1 MLEDFNQF
9 IEKHQLFTKKDR
21 ILLAVSGGIDSM
33 VMAKLFSLTDY
44 EFGIAHVNFGLRGE
58 ESMEDEV
65 FVKKFAKSLKVPFY
79 NIQFET
85 KAFAEAEKISIQ
97 QAARM
102 LRYQWFEEISK
113 KENFQKIAT
122 AHHRLDQ
129 AETVLFNLSRGT
141 GIAGYHGIPITNG
154 NIIRP
159 IAFASQEQIFDTVV
173 QYKLAWREDSS
184 NLSSKYARNFIRQ
197 EVMPKLMEL
206 NPSID
211 KTIAENAKKVIDIE
225 HWIEEEYNFWAKEH
239 LNYDSDELLMVQN
252 IDLTMYKNKVLCSK
266 FLQSINFNFDQIEL
280 IFKAEQEGAVG
291 KLFDSPTHQLNIDR
305 KQWVVKTK
313 NQQAFRPIII
323 QEEDEEVH
331 LNEQTLLLYFE
342 EKTEDFEIPTAKNIA
357 CLDAEK
363 LEFPLE
369 IRKYQEGDWFCP
381 LGMNQ
386 KKLISDF
393 LTDKKVPL
401 LKKQDTY
408 LLLSK
413 GSVVWVIGHRIDNR
427 FKVTDKTEEAYIL
440 EVKSEK

>member
-21 ILLAVSGGIDSM
+21 ILLAVSGGIDSI
-33 VMAKLFSLTDY
+33 VMAKLFSLTEY

-58 ESMEDEV
+58 ESQSDEL
-65 FVKKFAKSLKVPFY
+65 FVKKFAKTLKVPCY
-79 NIQFET
+79 TIQFET
-85 KAFAEAEKISIQ
+85 KAFAEAEKIGIQ

-102 LRYQWFEEISK
+102 LRYQWFEEIAQ
-113 KENFQKIAT
+113 KENYQKIAT

-141 GIAGYHGIPITNG
+141 GIAGYHGIPIENG
-154 NIIRP
+154 KIIRP
-159 IAFASQEQIFDTVV
+159 MAFASQEQIFDAVV
-173 QYKLAWREDSS
+173 QFKLAWREDSS
-184 NLSSKYARNFIRQ
+184 NQSTKYARNFIRQ

-211 KTIAENAKKVIDIE
+211 KTIAENAKKIIDIE
-225 HWIEEEYNFWAKEH
+225 NWIEEEYATWSKEH
-239 LNYDSDELLMVQN
+239 LNNDSEDLLLVKD
-252 IDLTMYKNKVLCSK
+252 IDLSKSKNKVLSTK
-266 FLQSINFNFDQIEL
+266 FLQTKNFNFDQIEL
-280 IFKAEQEGAVG
+280 IFNTSTEQAVG
-291 KLFDSPTHQLNIDR
+291 KIFESPTHQLNIDR
-305 KQWVVKTK
+305 KQWILKTK
-313 NQQAFRPIII
+313 DQQDFRPIII
-323 QEEDEEVH
+323 QEEDEEIQLH
-331 LNEQTLLLYFE
+331 KQRIQLFFE
-342 EKTEDFEIPTAKNIA
+342 EKTEDFNIPTAANIA

-401 LKKQDTY
+401 LKKQNTY

-413 GSVVWVIGHRIDNR
+413 GSVAWIIGHRIDNR
-427 FKVTDKTEEAYIL
+427 FKVTEKTNEVYVL
-440 EVKSEK
+440 EVES